1 MTKIHLDTDIGGDMD
16 DLCALAMLLK
26 WPDLEITGVTTVS
39 DEAGRRAG
47 YVHYVLCLMGRTDIA
62 YAAGAD
68 VASGSYRYHLD
79 YPPEEENWPEPI
91 PPRLGSP
98 DQAIALLLRSIEQGA
113 IIVATGPLTNLRLLE
128 TQSPGILKQA
138 DLFLMG
144 GSVFASPAGYPQWSK
159 EMDYNIQV
167 DMHSARFVLEH
178 ATPTL
183 VPVTVTCQTALRRA
197 YLPRLEQS
205 GRLGQLIVR
214 QAELCARL
222 EHYEQRYGETC
233 PGLPRDIINFLHDP
247 LACAIALGWH
257 EGVEIETIPLRLET
271 REGWL
276 YEIPDRDGMPT
287 RLITKID
294 GNAFNEYW
302 CQLLCR

>member
-1 MTKIHLDTDIGGDMD
+1 MTKIHLDTDIGSDMD

-47 YVHYVLCLMGRTDIA
+47 YVHYVLSLMGRTDIA

-91 PPRLGSP
+91 TPRPGSP

-113 IIVATGPLTNLRLLE
+113 VVVATGPLTNLMLLE

-144 GSVFASPAGYPQWSK
+144 GYVFAIPHGYPQWSK
-159 EMDYNIQV
+159 EEDYNIQV

-183 VPVTVTCQTALRRA
+183 IPVTVTCQTALRRA
-197 YLPRLEQS
+197 YLPQLEKS

-247 LACAIALGWH
+247 LACAIALGWY

-276 YEIPDRDGMPT
+276 YEIPDRDGIPT
-287 RLITKID
+287 RLVTKID

-302 CQLLCR
+302 CQLLCC